1 MYTIKIDTLMAPT
14 RMKNL
19 TANESVSS
27 NDAALRDN
35 LLTDRASEAAEINRL
50 KLLNLKLQLG
60 VVTQDQVNQLLGPSD
75 PVDILAR
82 KILIKL
88 NKMSTLDSRL
98 IHIFSIFGTKSR
110 AEINKRL
117 AEKYVASQTLKHT
130 LRSFLGSDLNSIG
143 EEEVYRDLGREDAL
157 DSNPMSTSQAR
168 AYASGSQQGRRSQR
182 ASGFA
187 DV

>member
-1 MYTIKIDTLMAPT
+1 MAPH

-50 KLLNLKLQLG
+50 KLLYYKQQLG
-60 VVTQDQVNQLLGPSD
+60 VVTEDQVKQLLGPSD
-75 PVDILAR
+75 PVDLLAR
-82 KILIKL
+82 KILVKL
-88 NKMSTLDSRL
+88 NTMSTLDSRL

-110 AEINKRL
+110 AEIAKRL
-117 AEKYVASQTLKHT
+117 AEKYIASQTLKHT
-130 LRSFLGSDLNSIG
+130 LRSFLGNDLNTIG

-157 DSNPMSTSQAR
+157 DTNPMSSSQAR
-168 AYASGSQQGRRSQR
+168 AFAQRSLQSRRSQR

>member
-19 TANESVSS
+19 TANESISS

-35 LLTDRASEAAEINRL
+35 LLTDRNSEAAEINRL
-50 KLLNLKLQLG
+50 KLLYYKRQLG
-60 VVTQDQVNQLLGPSD
+60 VVSDEQVKQLLGPSD
-75 PVDILAR
+75 PVDLLAR
-82 KILIKL
+82 KILVKL
-88 NKMSTLDSRL
+88 NTMSTLDSRL

-110 AEINKRL
+110 AEIAKRL
-117 AEKYVASQTLKHT
+117 AEKYIASQTLKHT

-157 DSNPMSTSQAR
+157 DSMHPVRSRAGGCSERVALLMSESCT
-168 AYASGSQQGRRSQR
+168 
-182 ASGFA
+182 
-187 DV
+187 